1 MATTDFKTYIGTKQV
16 KAMPMGASE
25 AKRHGANITD
35 ETIINNCGAQG
46 YLVEYA
52 DGYRSW
58 SPAKAFEASYMMA
71 DTYVDRMAIELMEVG
86 KRICKAT
93 EALYLPGAVPAMS
106 GAERHALREQL
117 AAMRTYFSILL
128 NRYNRACVQEIV
140 NAMEKAST
148 PNVNT
153 DEKGGEDE

>member
-1 MATTDFKTYIGTKQV
+1 
-16 KAMPMGASE
+16 MPMGASA
-25 AKRHGANITD
+25 AKRNGANITK
-35 ETIINNCGAQG
+35 ETIINNCGVQG
-46 YLVEYA
+46 YLVEYE

-58 SPAKAFEASYMMA
+58 SPAVIFQESYMVA
-71 DTYVDRMAIELMEVG
+71 ESYADRMAIELMEVG

-128 NRYNRACVQEIV
+128 NRYNHACEQAISAHLREISECE
-140 NAMEKAST
+140 NNNKE
-148 PNVNT
+148 
-153 DEKGGEDE
+153 GGEDGKVD